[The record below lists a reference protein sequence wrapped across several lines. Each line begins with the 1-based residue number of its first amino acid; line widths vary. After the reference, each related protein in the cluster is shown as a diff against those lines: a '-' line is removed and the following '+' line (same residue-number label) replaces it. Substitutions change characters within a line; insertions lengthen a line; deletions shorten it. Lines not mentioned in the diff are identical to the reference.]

1 MSNDKYAVLLHF
13 KIFLLTA
20 VGPRMSADSVGPC
33 VAGFT
38 STVRYVVI
46 DCSAT
51 ALLIKSRFKRFTC
64 LFIGA
69 FALSVCLGLCLP
81 RMALNSE

>member
-1 MSNDKYAVLLHF
+1 MYAILLHF

-20 VGPRMSADSVGPC
+20 VGPRCRP
-33 VAGFT
+33 
-38 STVRYVVI
+38 TVLARVSRALPVPYVVI